1 MHFREARSQASS
13 ARRRAGT
20 FGIGRESWP
29 ARSACATDARYLP
42 GMPAT
47 SRRPL
52 DADRHRLFVWNLI
65 FRTIVRTTVQK
76 WATQS

>member
-1 MHFREARSQASS
+1 MHFREARWQASS

-47 SRRPL
+47 L
-52 DADRHRLFVWNLI
+52 AGLLTLI
-65 FRTIVRTTVQK
+65 VVIGSLSGT
-76 WATQS
+76 